1 MELQTKILDE
11 IMNSKRE
18 IELILLNGFRMK
30 GTIEGHDK
38 FSIVFK
44 SNGQQQ
50 MILKHAISTSV
61 R

>member
-11 IMNSKRE
+11 ILSSKKE
-18 IELILLNGFRMK
+18 IELILVNGFRMK

-38 FSIVFK
+38 FSIVFNSSGK
-44 SNGQQQ
+44 QHL
-50 MILKHAISTSV
+50 IFKHAISTFK

>member
-11 IMNSKRE
+11 LMNNNRE
-18 IELILLNGFRMK
+18 VELILVNGFRMK

-38 FSIVFK
+38 FSIIFT
-44 SNGQQQ
+44 SNGKQQ
-50 MILKHAISTSV
+50 MILKHAISTIV